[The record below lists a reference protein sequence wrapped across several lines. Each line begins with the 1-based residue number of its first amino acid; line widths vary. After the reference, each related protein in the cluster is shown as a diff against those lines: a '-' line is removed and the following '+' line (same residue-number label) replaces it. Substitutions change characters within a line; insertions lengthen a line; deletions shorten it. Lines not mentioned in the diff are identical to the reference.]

1 MPALGSDNDNIAT
14 SSQPVESH
22 SEEETVATAT
32 TAAAAQQP
40 EQQQQEEEGVILSNI
55 IGTSSSSSSS
65 STLPTPI
72 TNEIK
77 SQIHQAFINDKF
89 CTDCEHNQKR
99 PFIRTGVKPVIG
111 QRIELTIFLMEHIRR
126 LPFRLS
132 GEVIDIG
139 HTPTI
144 EEWRP
149 ATSND
154 DSGPGKGS
162 MCCADAVQ
170 YHTTQQVVEI
180 VEANEAW
187 GVAYDEMPDER
198 KDFYKDQFERSYG
211 ALHGQRIVCEGR

>member
-1 MPALGSDNDNIAT
+1 MSALPSNNNNIAT
-14 SSQPVESH
+14 SSPPVVSH
-22 SEEETVATAT
+22 SEEEGTVTTAT
-32 TAAAAQQP
+32 TAAAATQQP
-40 EQQQQEEEGVILSNI
+40 EQQEEGVISI

-65 STLPTPI
+65 SSYTLPTPI

-99 PFIRTGVKPVIG
+99 PFIRTGIKPAIG
-111 QRIELTIFLMEHIRR
+111 QRIELTIFLMENIRR

-139 HTPTI
+139 PTPTI
-144 EEWRP
+144 DEWRP

-170 YHTTQQVVEI
+170 FHTTQQVVEI

-198 KDFYKDQFERSYG
+198 KEFYKDQFERSHG

>member
-1 MPALGSDNDNIAT
+1 MPANNNIAT
-14 SSQPVESH
+14 SSQPVVCH
-22 SEEETVATAT
+22 SEEEGRTAATTAT
-32 TAAAAQQP
+32 TTAA
-40 EQQQQEEEGVILSNI
+40 EQQQQQQQQQQEGVISI
-55 IGTSSSSSSS
+55 IGTSSLSLSY
-65 STLPTPI
+65 TPTPI

-111 QRIELTIFLMEHIRR
+111 QRMELTIFLMEHIRR

-132 GEVIDIG
+132 GEVISIG
-139 HTPTI
+139 PTPTI
-144 EEWRP
+144 DEWRP

-170 YHTTQQVVEI
+170 YHTTQRVVEI

-187 GVAYDEMPDER
+187 GVAYEEMPDER
-198 KDFYKDQFERSYG
+198 KEFYKDQFERSHG

>member
-1 MPALGSDNDNIAT
+1 MPANNNIATT
-14 SSQPVESH
+14 SSQPAVSH
-22 SEEETVATAT
+22 SGEEGSTFVTTAT
-32 TAAAAQQP
+32 ITTATQQP
-40 EQQQQEEEGVILSNI
+40 EQQQEEEGVISNI
-55 IGTSSSSSSS
+55 IGTSSSSLSY
-65 STLPTPI
+65 TLPTPI

-99 PFIRTGVKPVIG
+99 PFIRTGIKPEIG
-111 QRIELTIFLMEHIRR
+111 QRIELTIFLMENIRR

-144 EEWRP
+144 KEWRP

-187 GVAYDEMPDER
+187 GVAYDEMSDER
-198 KDFYKDQFERSYG
+198 KEFYKDQFERSHG

>member
-1 MPALGSDNDNIAT
+1 MSALPSNNNNIAT
-14 SSQPVESH
+14 SSPPVVSH
-22 SEEETVATAT
+22 SGEEGTVTTAT
-32 TAAAAQQP
+32 TAATQP
-40 EQQQQEEEGVILSNI
+40 EQQEEGVISI

-65 STLPTPI
+65 SYTLPTPI

-132 GEVIDIG
+132 GEVISIG

-144 EEWRP
+144 DEWRP
-149 ATSND
+149 ATSTD

-170 YHTTQQVVEI
+170 FHTTQRVVEI

-187 GVAYDEMPDER
+187 GTAYTQMPNER
-198 KDFYKDQFERSYG
+198 KEFYKNQFERSHG

>member
-1 MPALGSDNDNIAT
+1 MPANNNSAT
-14 SSQPVESH
+14 SSPPAVSH
-22 SEEETVATAT
+22 SEEEEGRTVVTTAT
-32 TAAAAQQP
+32 TTAATQQP
-40 EQQQQEEEGVILSNI
+40 EQQLEEEEEEGVISSS
-55 IGTSSSSSSS
+55 IGTSSSSQY
-65 STLPTPI
+65 TPTPI

-99 PFIRTGVKPVIG
+99 PFIRTGIKPAIG
-111 QRIELTIFLMEHIRR
+111 QRIELTIFLMENIRR

-144 EEWRP
+144 NEWRP

-170 YHTTQQVVEI
+170 YHITQQVVEI

-187 GVAYDEMPDER
+187 GVAYDEMSDER
-198 KDFYKDQFERSYG
+198 KEFYKDQFERSHG

>member
-1 MPALGSDNDNIAT
+1 MPALSSNNNTIAT
-14 SSQPVESH
+14 SSPPVVSH
-22 SEEETVATAT
+22 SEEEGRTAVTTAT
-32 TAAAAQQP
+32 TTAITQP
-40 EQQQQEEEGVILSNI
+40 EQQQQEGVISSI
-55 IGTSSSSSSS
+55 ISTSSSSY
-65 STLPTPI
+65 TPTPI

-111 QRIELTIFLMEHIRR
+111 QRMELTIFLMEHIRR

-132 GEVIDIG
+132 GEVISVG

-170 YHTTQQVVEI
+170 YHTTQRVVEI

-187 GVAYDEMPDER
+187 GVAYDQMPDER
-198 KDFYKDQFERSYG
+198 KEFYKDQFERSHG